1 MKILQVNKLYHPVIG
16 GIETI
21 VQQTAEGINKRDGF
35 TVDVLVCNDRFRTT
49 GEHINGVSVT
59 RASSMG
65 VLFSMPVSL
74 SFIVLLKKMW
84 KEYDVLHIHLP
95 FPLGE
100 LALWLIKP
108 KCRVVVT
115 YHSDIVRQRLISSAI
130 KWLHTWVLEHAE
142 TIAVSN
148 PNIIETSPLLKN
160 FESKCTVIPF
170 GVDMQKFN
178 PGSGIP
184 GNIGE
189 IQKRYGK
196 RIILFVGRLVYYK
209 GVEYLIW
216 AMKDVDAKLMII
228 GDGPLRKT
236 LVDEVNKKG
245 LENKVTFVP
254 YRSQDELVN
263 FYRAASVFVLPSIY
277 KSEAFGI
284 TIIEA
289 MACGLPV
296 ISTELGTG
304 TSYANQDNI
313 TGYIVPPRDS
323 GAINR
328 ALKKLLSDSTLLS
341 KMAQAAFDRIR
352 TGFTIDGMLNGY
364 KGLYKS
370 THYE

>member
-21 VQQTAEGINKRDGF
+21 VQQTAEGINNRDGF

-74 SFIVLLKKMW
+74 SFIVMLKKMW
-84 KEYDVLHIHLP
+84 KAYDVLHIHLP

-108 KCRVVVT
+108 KCRVVAT
-115 YHSDIVRQRLISSAI
+115 YHSDIVRQRLLSSAI

-148 PNIIETSPLLKN
+148 PNIMETSPLLEK
-160 FESKCTVIPF
+160 FKSKCTVIPF
-170 GVDMQKFN
+170 GVDLQKFN
-178 PGSGIP
+178 SYNGVHGST
-184 GNIGE
+184 E
-189 IQKRYGK
+189 RIQKQYDK
-196 RIILFVGRLVYYK
+196 RIVLFVGRLVYYK
-209 GVEYLIW
+209 GVEYLMQS
-216 AMKDVDAKLMII
+216 MKDVDANLVII
-228 GDGPLRKT
+228 GDGPLKKR
-236 LVDEVNKKG
+236 LVARAKKER
-245 LENKVTFVP
+245 LENKVTFIP
-254 YRSQDELVN
+254 SLSQNELVN

-323 GAINR
+323 EAINR
-328 ALKKLLSDSTLLS
+328 ALKKLLSDRTLLS

-352 TGFTIDGMLNGY
+352 TGFTIDSMLNGY